1 MEGDDEIRQLI
12 APYRGKRG
20 VLIQILQEVQNRY
33 GYVSRDAVS
42 AISEET
48 EIAESE
54 IYGVASFYSQF
65 KFKKIGL
72 HQLKV
77 CLGTS
82 CHVSGG
88 ESIMVSVE
96 HHLGIRYGSTTDDDK
111 FSLERVAC
119 MGCCGLSPVIV
130 IDGIVY
136 GKIEHKK
143 LVKLLNKLSKVEDDK
158 QNTKQ

>member
-1 MEGDDEIRQLI
+1 MEDSDEIRQLI

-20 VLIQILQEVQNRY
+20 VLIQILQEIQNNY
-33 GYVSRDAVS
+33 GYVSHDAIS

-72 HQLKV
+72 HQIKV

-88 ESIMVSVE
+88 ENIMGSVE
-96 HHLGIRYGSTTDDDK
+96 RHLGIRYGSTTDDDK

-136 GKIEHKK
+136 GKVEHKK
-143 LVKLLNKLSKVEDDK
+143 LAKLLNKLSKVEDDK

>member
-1 MEGDDEIRQLI
+1 MEDSDEIGQLI

-20 VLIQILQEVQNRY
+20 ALIQILQEIQNNY
-33 GYVSRDAVS
+33 GYVSRDAIS

-72 HQLKV
+72 HQIKV

-88 ESIMVSVE
+88 ESIMESVE
-96 HHLGIRYGSTTDDDK
+96 RHLGIRYGSTTDDDK
-111 FSLERVAC
+111 FGLERVAC

-130 IDGIVY
+130 IDGIVH

-158 QNTKQ
+158 RNTKQ